1 MVWNN
6 TYNFLGQIDSLCDLE
21 HYQILPEIYLGQID
35 SLCDFGH
42 YQTLPKM
49 CWGKLTPS
57 VIWNITWNISGQ
69 IDFLFDLWH
78 YLKLFGA
85 NWLPQVIWS
94 ISSLFSANL
103 LPLWFGILLETI
115 LGKLTPSRDSEHL
128 FIIQGKLT
136 SLCDLEYYQTLPD
149 IARTP
154 PTLAGGL
161 RIPKNARVGGDG
173 KNCVVLGGPLSGGG
187 GSRRTGG

>member
-1 MVWNN
+1 MRRCSK
-6 TYNFLGQIDSLCDLE
+6 SLE
-21 HYQILPEIYLGQID
+21 GVNLPRKVSSNVTSQRGSQFAQK
-35 SLCDFGH
+35 CF
-42 YQTLPKM
+42 K
-49 CWGKLTPS
+49 
-57 VIWNITWNISGQ
+57 
-69 IDFLFDLWH
+69 FLFDLWH

-161 RIPKNARVGGDG
+161 RIPKKARVGGDG
-173 KNCVVLGGPLSGGG
+173 KNCVVLGG
-187 GSRRTGG
+187 SRRTGG